1 MRFTNICLEGPDC
14 SGKTTLFNNIHKKTN
29 YKYNI
34 QDRSCLSMY
43 VFACMYER
51 DTKFWYDK
59 LMSDIK
65 KLDTLYVVMLPPLEE
80 VVKRIKKRGD
90 DIQDE
95 NSIVKV
101 WNAFNV
107 ITKELFTEDFPNVI
121 TISGT
126 DKMKSVNDV
135 LDRMFFLNNRKGS
148 GLIKSLVVESKKNE
162 IVDVS
167 CISEV
172 KKEDLDY
179 SVLEFEEEKDYYDKI
194 MNGFLNK
201 ISKEFIGLNEYNKPQ
216 THESRRFI
224 YTDDSCISMI
234 HLLLRDNVI
243 DFNVTMRSSNVVRT
257 LWADYEFLKILAYEA
272 AEKLEFKYIP
282 IKLNLNI
289 RSAHII
295 P

>member
-14 SGKTTLFNNIHKKTN
+14 SGKTTLFNNIHKETN

-43 VFACMYER
+43 VFSCMYER
-51 DTKFWYDK
+51 DTKFWHDK

-65 KLDTLYVVMLPPLEE
+65 KLDTLYVVMIPPLEE

-90 DIQDE
+90 NIQDE
-95 NSIVKV
+95 NSIVNV
-101 WNAFNV
+101 WNEFNR
-107 ITKELFTEDFPNVI
+107 ITKKLFTEDFPNVI

-126 DKMKSVNDV
+126 DKIKSVNDV
-135 LDRMFFLNNRKGS
+135 LDRIDYLNNQKGS
-148 GLIKSLVVESKKNE
+148 NLIKNLVIESKTNE

-172 KKEDLDY
+172 KKEELDY
-179 SVLEFEEEKDYYDKI
+179 SALDFQEEKVYYENISRD
-194 MNGFLNK
+194 FLNK
-201 ISKEFIGLNEYNKPQ
+201 IRKELDKTQ
-216 THESRRFI
+216 TDMSRRFI

-234 HLLLRDNVI
+234 HLLFRESKV
-243 DFNVTMRSSNVVRT
+243 DFNVTMRSSNVVKT
-257 LWADYEFLKILAYEA
+257 LWADYEFLKILSYEST
-272 AEKLEFKYIP
+272 KLLGYKYIP
-282 IKLNLNI
+282 ITLNLKI
-289 RSAHII
+289 RSAHIV

>member
-14 SGKTTLFNNIHKKTN
+14 SGKTTLFNNIHKVTN

-43 VFACMYER
+43 VFSIMYKR
-51 DTKFWYDK
+51 DSKFWYKK

-65 KLDTLYVVMLPPLEE
+65 KLDTLYVVMLPPLAE

-90 DIQDE
+90 NIQDE
-95 NSIVKV
+95 NSIVNV
-101 WNAFNV
+101 WYGFNG
-107 ITKELFTEDFPNVI
+107 ITKKLFTEDFPNVI

-126 DKMKSVNDV
+126 DKMESVKHV
-135 LDRMFFLNNRKGS
+135 LDRIDYLNKQKGS
-148 GLIKSLVVESKKNE
+148 KLIKNLVIESKINE
-162 IVDVS
+162 IVNVS
-167 CISEV
+167 CTSEV

-179 SVLEFEEEKDYYDKI
+179 SVLDFKEEKAYYKNISRDFLSKIKKELDKSQSDT
-194 MNGFLNK
+194 G
-201 ISKEFIGLNEYNKPQ
+201 
-216 THESRRFI
+216 RRFI

-234 HLLLRDNVI
+234 HLLFRESKI
-243 DFNVTMRSSNVVRT
+243 DFDVTMRSSNVVKT

>member
-43 VFACMYER
+43 VFSIMYKR
-51 DTKFWYDK
+51 DSKFWYSK

-90 DIQDE
+90 TIQDE
-95 NSIVKV
+95 NSIVNV
-101 WNAFNV
+101 WNTFSE
-107 ITKELFTEDFPNVI
+107 ITKKLFTEDFPNVI

-126 DKMKSVNDV
+126 DKMVSVNNV
-135 LDRMFFLNNRKGS
+135 LDRINYLNKQKGS
-148 GLIKSLVVESKKNE
+148 KLIKNLVIESKINE

-167 CISEV
+167 CTSEV

-179 SVLEFEEEKDYYDKI
+179 SVLDFKEEKTYYKNISRDFLSKIKKELDKSQSDA
-194 MNGFLNK
+194 G
-201 ISKEFIGLNEYNKPQ
+201 
-216 THESRRFI
+216 RRFI
-224 YTDDSCISMI
+224 YSDDSCISMI
-234 HLLLRDNVI
+234 HLLFRDNRI
-243 DFNVTMRSSNVVRT
+243 DFNVVMRSSNVVKT
-257 LWADYEFLKILAYEA
+257 LWADYEFLKILSYEST
-272 AEKLEFKYIP
+272 KVLGYKYIP
-282 IKLNLNI
+282 IMLNLKI
-289 RSAHII
+289 RSAHIE

>member
-43 VFACMYER
+43 VFSIMYER
-51 DTKFWYDK
+51 DSKFWYNK

-90 DIQDE
+90 NIQDE
-95 NSIVKV
+95 NSIVNV
-101 WNAFNV
+101 WNSFNE
-107 ITKELFTEDFPNVI
+107 ITKKLFTEDFPNVI

-126 DKMKSVNDV
+126 DKMVSVNNV
-135 LDRMFFLNNRKGS
+135 LDRINYLNKQKGS
-148 GLIKSLVVESKKNE
+148 KLIKNLVIESKINE

-167 CISEV
+167 CTSEV

-179 SVLEFEEEKDYYDKI
+179 SVLAFEEEKSYYENISRNFLSKIKKELDKAQSDT
-194 MNGFLNK
+194 G
-201 ISKEFIGLNEYNKPQ
+201 
-216 THESRRFI
+216 RRFI
-224 YTDDSCISMI
+224 YSDDSCISMI
-234 HLLLRDNVI
+234 HLLFRDNKI
-243 DFNVTMRSSNVVRT
+243 DFNVIMRSSNVVRT
-257 LWADYEFLKILAYEA
+257 LWADYEFLKILAYKATKELGY
-272 AEKLEFKYIP
+272 KHVP
-282 IKLNLNI
+282 IILNLNI